1 MEETRIEKIKN
12 HLKKHKTTYITGGVC
27 LVVGTAVGVVL
38 SATKVS
44 VGSGQNN
51 YQVGLL
57 NYWFNHSTTIDMPAT
72 GNRGEI
78 VFCEETKQLFP
89 SQGIAAKALGVAQ
102 GNISKQLNG
111 ELNHVGGYHFISL
124 GENLNDEVTMAAV

>member
-89 SQGIAAKALGVAQ
+89 SIRAAAKALDISQ
-102 GNISKQLNG
+102 GNLSQHLRGHQSQVN
-111 ELNHVGGYHFISL
+111 GYHFISL
-124 GENLNDEVTMAAV
+124 GENLNDEVSMAAA